1 MAEGIQL
8 TCRGD
13 QIAQENAVLVLDA
26 LADRDNNIVALFFQL
41 GHALEER
48 LLVKGALGQQDQ
60 VWAVA
65 VRTGSQ
71 TGGSQPVWRPMI
83 SATVTLRRS

>member
-13 QIAQENAVLVLDA
+13 QVAQENAVLVLDA

-65 VRTGSQ
+65 VRT
-71 TGGSQPVWRPMI
+71 SQPVWRPMI